1 MGFYWKDGGD
11 QLFARSGDMSSAQSE
26 PSTSGNPWTSFTMTQ
41 REPSLLEGP
50 LDLAR
55 FFVTSMSFTRTIRK
69 VDMLVDDFK
78 VLEVSKSVNPKT
90 AVGRRGLRD
99 TSTNGMMKVVG
110 VDKTGMVI
118 TAKVMKWLSGELLI
132 LHSAP

>member
-1 MGFYWKDGGD
+1 
-11 QLFARSGDMSSAQSE
+11 
-26 PSTSGNPWTSFTMTQ
+26 
-41 REPSLLEGP
+41 
-50 LDLAR
+50 
-55 FFVTSMSFTRTIRK
+55 MSFTRTIRK

-90 AVGRRGLRD
+90 AVGKKGLRD

-118 TAKVMKWLSGELLI
+118 TARVMKWLSGESVI
-132 LHSAP
+132 LDQSP